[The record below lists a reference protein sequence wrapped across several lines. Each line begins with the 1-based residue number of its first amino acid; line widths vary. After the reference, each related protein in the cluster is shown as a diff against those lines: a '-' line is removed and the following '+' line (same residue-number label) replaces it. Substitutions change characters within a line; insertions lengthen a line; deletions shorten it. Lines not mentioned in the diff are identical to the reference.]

1 MRLIFFL
8 PSGVT
13 DRTTSTLFPQLL
25 QHWDLFFE
33 PARAETSVL
42 DFPFSAILFPPFQIS
57 NLFSVAGLFCS
68 CPAGANRSFDFILLD
83 GKSRAGTDDTTEEN
97 HKLNNI
103 I

>member
-25 QHWDLFFE
+25 QHWALLLL

-57 NLFSVAGLFCS
+57 RLSQSPDIFLFLSGRRK
-68 CPAGANRSFDFILLD
+68 NIL
-83 GKSRAGTDDTTEEN
+83 
-97 HKLNNI
+97 
-103 I
+103 